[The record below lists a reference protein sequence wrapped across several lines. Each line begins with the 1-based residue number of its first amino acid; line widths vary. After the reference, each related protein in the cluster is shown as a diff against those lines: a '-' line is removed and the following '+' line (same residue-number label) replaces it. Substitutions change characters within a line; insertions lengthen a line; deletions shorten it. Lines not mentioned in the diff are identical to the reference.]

1 MSESRVVERQSQTVA
16 EFAAA
21 NALSRETVYRLIRD
35 GSLASVR
42 YGKSIRIPVEAAGG
56 AR

>member
-1 MSESRVVERQSQTVA
+1 MPESRVVVIERQSQTVA

-21 NALSRETVYRLIRD
+21 NALSTETVYRLIRE

-42 YGKSIRIPVEAAGG
+42 YGKSIRIPVNP
-56 AR
+56 R